1 MVIDERTVSDGE
13 MSPMVS
19 SERLAAVFVEVADTL
34 VADFD
39 LIDFL
44 HNLADH
50 AASLSGA
57 AWVGLMLADQNDQ
70 LHFMAASSEGAK
82 HLELFQLQ
90 HSEGPC
96 LDCHHSGVQVVVADL
111 REATER
117 WPDFAPRAVAAGVHS
132 VHAFPM
138 RLRDQVIG
146 ALNVFAEGPL
156 PLDPM
161 NVNLVQALADI
172 ATISIMQERAIA
184 HAEMVTEQLQ
194 SALNTRII
202 VEQAKGVIARTHGI
216 GVDAAFELLR
226 SHARRH
232 HLRLGALAREI
243 VVGDAEVPAPE
254 SLDAAED
261 N

>member
-1 MVIDERTVSDGE
+1 MIST
-13 MSPMVS
+13 
-19 SERLAAVFVEVADTL
+19 ERLASVFVEVADTL

-57 AWVGLMLADQNDQ
+57 SSVGLMLADQNDQ

-90 HSEGPC
+90 YSQGPC
-96 LDCHHSGVQVVVADL
+96 WDCHHSGEQVVVADL
-111 REATER
+111 GEATER

-138 RLRDQVIG
+138 RLRDKVIG
-146 ALNVFAEGPL
+146 ALNVFGEGPL
-156 PLDPM
+156 PLDPID
-161 NVNLVQALADI
+161 VNLIQALADI
-172 ATISIMQERAIA
+172 ATISIIQERAIA
-184 HAEMVTEQLQ
+184 QAEMVTEQLQ
-194 SALNTRII
+194 GALNTRIV

-226 SHARRH
+226 SHARRNR
-232 HLRLGALAREI
+232 LGLGALAHDI
-243 VVGDAEVPAPE
+243 VTGAAHVPPPGSRA
-254 SLDAAED
+254 SAED
-261 N
+261 R

>member
-1 MVIDERTVSDGE
+1 VVIGERSARDRE
-13 MSPMVS
+13 MRAMVS

-39 LIDFL
+39 LIEFL
-44 HNLADH
+44 HDLADH
-50 AASLSGA
+50 AVSLSGA
-57 AWVGLMLADQNDQ
+57 SWVGLMLADQNDQ

-96 LDCHHSGVQVVVADL
+96 LDCYHGGDQVFVADL
-111 REATER
+111 KEATER
-117 WPDFAPRAVAAGVHS
+117 WPDFAPRAVGAGVHA

-138 RLRDQVIG
+138 RLRDKVIG
-146 ALNVFAEGPL
+146 ALNVFGEEALALEPL
-156 PLDPM
+156 T
-161 NVNLVQALADI
+161 VNLVQALADL

-194 SALNTRII
+194 GALNTRII

-226 SHARRH
+226 MHARRRQ
-232 HLRLGALAREI
+232 LRLAVLARDI
-243 VVGDAEVPAPE
+243 VVGTADVPALEPLE
-254 SLDAAED
+254 PQADS
-261 N
+261 